1 MSDIKCKKNKIEK
14 PILFSSLVQYFI
26 DSINDEVNIKENKHL
41 LKIPD
46 LIIFALQQKY
56 YKIYILLSSIIIINI
71 LIILIF
77 IVLLFFNLKKK

>member
-1 MSDIKCKKNKIEK
+1 MSDVKCKKIEK

-26 DSINDEVNIKENKHL
+26 DSVNDEVNIRENL

-46 LIIFALQQKY
+46 LIIVALQQKY

-77 IVLLFFNLKKK
+77 VVLLFLNLKKK